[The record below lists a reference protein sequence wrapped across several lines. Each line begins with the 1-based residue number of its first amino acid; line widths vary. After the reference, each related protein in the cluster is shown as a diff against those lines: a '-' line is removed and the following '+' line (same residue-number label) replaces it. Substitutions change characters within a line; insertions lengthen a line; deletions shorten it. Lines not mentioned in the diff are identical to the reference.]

1 MIAVLRP
8 KTLRFR
14 LMFSFLLLLVIP
26 LAATAL
32 YGHVFARDILTRHA
46 VDKSMSEVHLQAETI
61 ADSLRQ
67 AQGDALYLTSLR
79 SLGMLQQ
86 QDQNDQIT
94 VWRTE
99 VAQDFMILLS
109 ARPMYRALRYLDGD
123 GMEVVAVESNGR
135 TVTRRSNLTTRAS
148 AEYFQ
153 QVISLPEKGVYVS
166 SFGVDSENGTNAAP
180 LIFYAIHEENGGVI
194 VIDIHAGWLL
204 RNLPADL
211 GEDIWALV
219 DQDQRYL
226 VYPEHFRPNENTDNL
241 TPMMDGG
248 TGSFETNHSVYVYD
262 TVFPSS
268 NRPDQFWVIYRETPK
283 AILFAGLNTFYAA
296 AGGFALVGVT
306 LAILLAFMVSRRL
319 TKPIA
324 CLQEMAALFGQTGTA
339 PQSPM
344 KLSDD
349 EIGSLTQTFCEM
361 AHELERKRK
370 QEHRLIERLIRAQEE
385 ERKLIAYDLHDGL
398 IQQLVGTRFYLS
410 NCRDQCPVG
419 EENTRNGIQ
428 RGCDALTAAIAEG
441 RRIIEGLRPA
451 TLDDLGLTAAIEEL
465 SRSIAQTAGWEL
477 ELKIEALPKEP
488 DTSTAVTLFRITQ
501 EALNNARRHAQAK
514 HVQVHLHN
522 GQGISI
528 RIVDDGIGFRQ
539 TAVAGEGRGL
549 GMKTMQERA
558 ALLGGSCAIT
568 STPGKGTQIE
578 IWVPNGAMPN
588 VTIFADLPA
597 ETDPVVI

>member
-1 MIAVLRP
+1 MTAVLRP

-32 YGHVFARDILTRHA
+32 YGHVFARDILSMHA

-67 AQGDALYLTSLR
+67 AQGDGLYLTSLR

-86 QDQNDQIT
+86 QQDSDQIA

-109 ARPMYRALRYLDGD
+109 ARPMYRALRYLDVD
-123 GMEVVAVESNGR
+123 GMEVVAVESDGR

-153 QVISLPEKGVYVS
+153 QVIGLPEQGVYVS
-166 SFGVDSENGTNAAP
+166 SFGVDSENGTSAAP
-180 LIFYAIHEENGGVI
+180 LIFYAMHGGNGGII

-219 DQDQRYL
+219 DQDQRSL
-226 VYPEHFRPNENTDNL
+226 VYPEHFRPEQDRDDL
-241 TPMMDGG
+241 APMLNGE

-268 NRPDQFWVIYRETPK
+268 SRPDQFWAIYRETPK
-283 AILFAGLNTFYAA
+283 SILFAGLNTFYAA

-306 LAILLAFMVSRRL
+306 LAVVLAFMVSRRL

-324 CLQEMAALFGQTGTA
+324 RLQEMTASFGQTGTA
-339 PQSPM
+339 PESAVQ
-344 KLSDD
+344 LTDD
-349 EIGSLTQTFCEM
+349 EIGSLTKTFCEM

-410 NCRDQCPVG
+410 NCRDQCPIG
-419 EENTRNGIQ
+419 EENTRSGIQ
-428 RGCDALTAAIAEG
+428 RGCDALTSAIVEG

-451 TLDDLGLTAAIEEL
+451 TLDDLGVTAAIEEL
-465 SRSIAQTAGWEL
+465 TQSIAQAAGWEL
-477 ELKIEALPKEP
+477 DLKIEALPKEP

-514 HVQVHLHN
+514 HVHLHFHN
-522 GQGISI
+522 GTGISI

-539 TAVAGEGRGL
+539 TAVASEGRGL

-558 ALLGGSCAIT
+558 ALLGGNCTIT
-568 STPGKGTQIE
+568 STPGEGTQVD
-578 IWVPNGAMPN
+578 IWVPNGGMPN
-588 VTIFADLPA
+588 VTLFADMPEDVDRVMA
-597 ETDPVVI
+597 